1 MQNSKLKI
9 QNLGEG
15 FTLIEVLIV
24 IGVMALLV
32 GLSSLS
38 LVSFGKGSELDS
50 ARTSVVQAL
59 RESQS
64 NSLANLGNNPWG
76 VHFEA
81 NKVVIFQDT
90 GSGYNPGD
98 SVNNRTKVM
107 PKGVTI
113 SWSLTGGTDYL
124 MFDKGL
130 GTTLNNGTVT
140 ITSTAN
146 TTATVTINKEGM
158 IDF

>member
-1 MQNSKLKI
+1 MHRA
-9 QNLGEG
+9 

-24 IGVMALLV
+24 VGVMALLV

-38 LVSFGKGSELDS
+38 LVSFGKGSELES

-64 NSLANLGNNPWG
+64 NSLANLGNTSWA
-76 VHFEA
+76 VHFETNFET
-81 NKVVIFQDT
+81 NKVVIFQNT

-107 PKGVTI
+107 PKGVAI
-113 SWSLTGGTDYL
+113 AWNLTGGTDYL

-130 GTTLNNGTVT
+130 GTTLNNGTIT

-146 TTATVTINKEGM
+146 TTATITINSEGM

>member
-1 MQNSKLKI
+1 MRKA
-9 QNLGEG
+9 
-15 FTLIEVLIV
+15 FTLIEILIV
-24 IGVMALLV
+24 VGVMALLV

-50 ARTSVVQAL
+50 ARTTVVQAL
-59 RESQS
+59 REAQS
-64 NSLANLGNNPWG
+64 NSLANLGNTSWG
-76 VHFEA
+76 IHFEE
-81 NKVVIFQDT
+81 NKVVIFQDI

-98 SVNNRTKVM
+98 STNNRTKVM
-107 PKGVTI
+107 PKGVI
-113 SWSLTGGTDYL
+113 IAWNLTGGTDYL

-130 GTTLNNGTVT
+130 GTTLNNGTAT

-146 TTATVTINKEGM
+146 TTATITINKEGM